1 MSFDF
6 EPISN
11 RKEVQNMKSIHS
23 FMSFVEYLQTIVKTF
38 AQRDYQQLHQKLCF
52 RYEQLLMD
60 AFLKHHPSWSIV
72 HDETACAMF
81 LYRNWI
87 FSKDQLENARQIA
100 ALAEDLAH
108 NYSDADE
115 NPISPETAETV
126 MYVVERI
133 YRFSDCVWRERHML
147 IFLLPA
153 LHKTEDAFCRCYQ
166 KSNGTVEAD
175 VYLPVTHE
183 DFSATPQSI
192 LLHEIGHIINLAL
205 TGTMEVQPDDFEVVS
220 ALLHLNLDGVDCK
233 EFFAHCF
240 AMSLLIEPELTQADP
255 FTMVSEMDKRLF
267 QTYFRHILENRC
279 VTC

>member
-1 MSFDF
+1 
-6 EPISN
+6 
-11 RKEVQNMKSIHS
+11 MKSIHS

-38 AQRDYQQLHQKLCF
+38 AQCDYQQLHQEL
-52 RYEQLLMD
+52 RLNYEHLLMD

-115 NPISPETAETV
+115 KPISTEVAETA
-126 MYVVERI
+126 MHVVERI
-133 YRFSDCVWRERHML
+133 YRFSDCIWRERHRW

-166 KSNGTVEAD
+166 KSDGTVEAD
-175 VYLPVTHE
+175 VYLPVPHK
-183 DFSATPQSI
+183 DSLATPQSI
-192 LLHEIGHIINLAL
+192 LLHEIGHMINLSL

-220 ALLHLNLDGVDCK
+220 ALLHLNLNGVDKK

-240 AMSLLIEPELTQADP
+240 AMSLLIEPELIPTDP
-255 FTMVSEMDKRLF
+255 FTMVPETDKRLF
-267 QTYFRHILENRC
+267 QNYFKHILKNRC